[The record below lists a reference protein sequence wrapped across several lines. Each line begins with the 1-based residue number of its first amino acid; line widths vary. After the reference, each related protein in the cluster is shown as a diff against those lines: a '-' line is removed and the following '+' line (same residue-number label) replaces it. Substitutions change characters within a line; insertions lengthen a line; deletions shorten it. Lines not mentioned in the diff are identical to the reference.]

1 MLNENKVVLKIN
13 EAAQFKKKGLVFW
26 RQVSAYKGISLF
38 SEDVDG
44 PILIDILY
52 VQLISNSTPNA
63 TSPTLHSLYT
73 VLTHY
78 SSVKKRWS
86 WSHAQLL
93 PTTQIHT
100 ILSGVHEL
108 VQKKE
113 KKTMTEWQDCFVF
126 VFLILCSCP
135 ESQRLHQSLFHL
147 PVSTFGTQQSPGHAS
162 ANITIIISPI
172 PVTSYW

>member
-1 MLNENKVVLKIN
+1 MRQHSL
-13 EAAQFKKKGLVFW
+13 KKGLVFW

-126 VFLILCSCP
+126 VFFNTLLLSW
-135 ESQRLHQSLFHL
+135 ESEAPPKSLPPASFHVWHSA
-147 PVSTFGTQQSPGHAS
+147 VSGTRQC
-162 ANITIIISPI
+162 
-172 PVTSYW
+172 